1 MSTPAPVPQADV
13 VQGQTQMDIVRR
25 MFRRKKTAVWGLRVT
40 VALIIVA
47 LFAPVIASAVPFV
60 WKAPGGS
67 LEFPWFSRLF
77 DVRTWPH
84 TLDRLFNLAM
94 VLSTLYFL
102 ARFVLWLSTR
112 ISVWFGYQIDPERP
126 RAIGQKLRKG
136 ALILGAV
143 LAVVQSFELAFVASK
158 PVVDYAALERE
169 YKANGQDYTAIHAI
183 VPYSYDTQV
192 EGREAKFRSFAFL
205 PGEDHKHLFGTD
217 ETGRDIFARI
227 LFGTRISLTIGLV
240 AVGIYV
246 TIGTIL
252 GALAGYFRGKV
263 DAVIMRFVE
272 IMICI
277 PSLFLILTIVA
288 LFDEKS
294 IFLIMMAIGLV
305 SWTGITRLVRGEFL
319 RERNKEYVQAAQAMG
334 LGTPRVVFRHV
345 LPNAIGPVLVSAS
358 FGIPG
363 AILVESGLSFLGLGD
378 VTVPSWGRILND
390 GRINEYWHLIL
401 PPSIAIFLT
410 VTSMNLVGDGLRDA
424 LDPKLRN

>member
-1 MSTPAPVPQADV
+1 MSSPAPAPITDI
-13 VQGQTQMDIVRR
+13 QGESQLDIVRR

-40 VALIIVA
+40 VALILLA
-47 LFAPVIASAVPFV
+47 LYAPVIASAVPFV
-60 WKAPGGS
+60 WREPGGS
-67 LEFPWFSRLF
+67 LQFPWFARLF

-84 TLDRLFNLAM
+84 TLDRLFNLAL
-94 VLSTLYFL
+94 VLSTFYFV
-102 ARFVLWLSTR
+102 ARFGLVLTIKDAARRL
-112 ISVWFGYQIDPERP
+112 E
-126 RAIGQKLRKG
+126 IGGKVRKA
-136 ALILGAV
+136 ALTLGVV
-143 LAVVQSFELAFVASK
+143 LAIVQSLGWAFTASL
-158 PVVDYAALERE
+158 PVVDYAALEAE
-169 YKANGQDYTAIHAI
+169 YKAAGQDYTAIRPI
-183 VPYSYDTQV
+183 VPYGYDTQV
-192 EGREAKFRSFAFL
+192 AGLDDKFRSFSWL
-205 PGEDHKHLFGTD
+205 PGEDHDHLFGTD
-217 ETGRDIFARI
+217 ETGRDVFARI
-227 LFGTRISLTIGLV
+227 LYGTRISLTIGLV

-246 TIGTIL
+246 TIGVIF
-252 GALAGYFRGKV
+252 GALAGYFRGTV
-263 DAVIMRFVE
+263 DSIIMRCVE

-288 LFDEKS
+288 LFENKS

-334 LGTPRVVFRHV
+334 LGTPRIVFRHV
-345 LPNAIGPVLVSAS
+345 LPNAVGPVLVSAS

-410 VTSMNLVGDGLRDA
+410 VTAMNLVGDGLRDA